1 MSGLSTK
8 ESMTATKAQL
18 REEIRQ
24 LRSVGIQMANVCY
37 NWGQR
42 SFVEI
47 RDSDCKMLKDL
58 QCQWDAIERSERAK

>member
-1 MSGLSTK
+1 MSGLSTREK
-8 ESMTATKAQL
+8 QSATKAQL

-24 LRSVGIQMANVCY
+24 LRVVGAQMANLCY

-47 RDSDCKMLKDL
+47 RESDCKMLKEL
-58 QCQWDAIERSERAK
+58 QTEWDAIERSEKA